1 MLEGIRTALA
11 LATVLGTLL
20 LPGPGIAGQAALGTQ
35 FTMSEF
41 YADDMSWGPGVRAL
55 LKVPFSGV
63 TVQGT
68 FDAFRLPCGPETCRH
83 REVGFALLWSL
94 PTPLAA
100 DPYLGAG
107 VAPKLE
113 EGWRLNW
120 NGGKT
125 GLFAVGGVWF
135 GGAHSHPIR
144 FFVEAKH
151 VFRSSQLFV
160 SAGFLF
166 FLF

>member
-1 MLEGIRTALA
+1 MLEGMRTALA
-11 LATVLGTLL
+11 LAAVLGALL

-35 FTMSEF
+35 LTMTEF
-41 YADDMSWGPGVRAL
+41 QADDMTWGPGVRAL
-55 LKVPFSGV
+55 LKIPFTGV

-68 FDAFRLPCGPETCRH
+68 FDAFRLPCGPDSCRH
-83 REVGFALLWSL
+83 REVGVALLWSL
-94 PTPLAA
+94 PTPLRA

-113 EGWRLNW
+113 DGWNLNW
-120 NGGKT
+120 HGSGS
-125 GLFAVGGVWF
+125 GLFAVGGVWL
-135 GGAHSHPIR
+135 GGAQSHPTR
-144 FFVEAKH
+144 FFLEAKH
-151 VFRSSQLFV
+151 VFRDSQLFV

>member
-1 MLEGIRTALA
+1 MLEGIRTALV
-11 LATVLGTLL
+11 LATVLGTLV

-35 FTMSEF
+35 LTMSEF
-41 YADDMSWGPGVRAL
+41 YADDMSWGPGLRAL
-55 LKVPFSGV
+55 LKVPFTGV

-68 FDAFRLPCGPETCRH
+68 FDTFRVPCGTERCRH

-107 VAPKLE
+107 VAPELDDNWK
-113 EGWRLNW
+113 LNW
-120 NGGKT
+120 GGGRA
-125 GLFAVGGVWF
+125 GLFAIGGVML
-135 GGAHSHPIR
+135 GGAHSHPTR

-151 VFRSSQLFV
+151 VFRDSQLFI